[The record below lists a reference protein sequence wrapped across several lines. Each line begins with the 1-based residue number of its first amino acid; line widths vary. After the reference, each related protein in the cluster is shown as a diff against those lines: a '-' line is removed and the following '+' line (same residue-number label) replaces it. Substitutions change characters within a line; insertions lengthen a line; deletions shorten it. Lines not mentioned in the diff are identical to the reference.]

1 MPSKATE
8 NPDVSIRFIGA
19 HYRPVVVLD
28 NAHPHPQSLREI
40 ALGQDYAADPQN
52 FYPGV
57 RAPAPAEYAG
67 FLAAQLERFMAVF
80 DPEASGARVATSLFS
95 LPATPAEKLRP
106 IQCVPHIDTH
116 SAGHIAAVHYLC
128 EHSGTSFYRH
138 RETGTE
144 YVTGDTL
151 PSYFARVKQ
160 QMMARRD
167 EAPAY
172 INGSNA
178 LFERIEQIP
187 ARVNR
192 LIFYPANSLHA
203 GDIRPEHLS
212 GDPRIGRLTINSF
225 CVLAPPR

>member
-1 MPSKATE
+1 MPFSATD
-8 NPDVSIRFIGA
+8 NPDVSIRFIGK

-28 NAHPHPQSLREI
+28 NAHPHPQSLREF
-40 ALGQDYAADPQN
+40 ALAQDFAADPQN

-57 RAPAPAEYAG
+57 RAPAPAEYSS

-80 DPEASGARVATSLFS
+80 DPRTSGARIATSLYS
-95 LPATPAEKLRP
+95 LPVTPTEKLRP

-138 RETGTE
+138 RETETE
-144 YVTGDTL
+144 YVTEENL

-160 QMMARRD
+160 QMLDRRED
-167 EAPAY
+167 PPVY

-187 ARVNR
+187 ARFNR
-192 LIFYPANSLHA
+192 LIFYPANNLHA
-203 GDIRPEHLS
+203 GDLSPEHLS
-212 GDPRIGRLTINSF
+212 ENPHNGRLTINSF
-225 CVLAPPR
+225 CVLELSR